1 MPQHRH
7 KAIAAGL
14 ALTLTFGALAVPA
27 LASTSDA
34 HVADGVASDGSLPAP
49 TGFDRMDEF
58 SPEPAA
64 EQPAAEQTAMLS
76 RAVAALSDEM
86 KYFSKFESSCN
97 YDQGFSYGDG
107 YNAMGYY
114 QFDRR
119 YALVPFIES
128 TYRYNPTK
136 YSMFAE
142 VVKRGN
148 ELKTGKIYDSSAKR
162 LTELGQLAENAWHA
176 AYATDPVEFAAL
188 QDAYSYNEYYIP
200 VERSLKRDHKVDIS
214 GRADCVKGLAWGM
227 CNLFGQGGVQK
238 FFRAANLKDS
248 MTDREMVTALCD
260 AVVSYYSTGAGRT
273 NPYANGYVNR
283 YRNEK
288 KICLSYVEKHEAEQ
302 AKPEPEA
309 KPEVKPEVKPEPET
323 KPEANPETPQQPETK
338 PETPQQ
344 PEEGPGSEAVP
355 ETPQTPAEP
364 EPEAPS
370 LPEQTPD
377 AGDTGSQEGSG
388 ADDAGSQ
395 ERPGTDGS
403 ENDAPEDDA
412 PATDEGSKPG
422 EGAQGDSQDESS
434 KTHSIIFDDCDPT
447 TPNAMF
453 TVLEGSA
460 FSAQNKLPADPEH
473 PDHIFDGWYAYDPD
487 TKQYGDAFDVDAPV
501 TRDLY
506 IAAKWTPRVFG
517 GIEDPKVDLE
527 LSAEEK
533 AAAEEEAK
541 AKRLAQT
548 SDAAGMALMAAAA
561 LSATGT
567 AAIAIG
573 GKVHLRRNAESRE
586 RDL

>member
-34 HVADGVASDGSLPAP
+34 HAADGVASDGSLPAP

-58 SPEPAA
+58 DAEDAVEPASEA
-64 EQPAAEQTAMLS
+64 VALS
-76 RAVAALSDEM
+76 RAVVALSDEM

-128 TYRYNPTK
+128 TYNYNPAK

-142 VVKRGN
+142 VVRRGS
-148 ELKTGKIYDSSAKR
+148 EVKTGAIYDSSTKK
-162 LTELGQLAENAWHA
+162 LTALGQLVENAWHA

-188 QDAYSYNEYYIP
+188 QDNYSYTYYYKP
-200 VERSLKRDHKVDIS
+200 VERTLKEDYKVDIS
-214 GRADCVKGLAWGM
+214 DRADCVKGLSWGM
-227 CNLFGQGGVQK
+227 CNLFGSGGVHK
-238 FFRAANLKDS
+238 FFRAANLRES

-260 AVVSYYSTGAGRT
+260 AVVNYYSTGDGR
-273 NPYANGYVNR
+273 NNQYARGYINR

-288 KICLSYVEKHEAEQ
+288 SVCLSYISKHEAEQ

-323 KPEANPETPQQPETK
+323 KPEVKPEAPQQPEAK

-344 PEEGPGSEAVP
+344 PEEGPGSETVP

-370 LPEQTPD
+370 LPEQTPGAD
-377 AGDTGSQEGSG
+377 DTGSQEGSG
-388 ADDAGSQ
+388 AGDAGSQ

-403 ENDAPEDDA
+403 ENGGPEAAA
-412 PATDEGSKPG
+412 PATDEGSKP
-422 EGAQGDSQDESS
+422 EAGAQGGSQDESS
-434 KTHSIIFDDCDPT
+434 TPHSIHFDDCDPT

-541 AKRLAQT
+541 EKRLAQT